1 MGFFVKPLLKFFNE
15 FLKFE
20 IYYIY
25 YIIKYGAHVSVDL
38 LGKGRRAPIGI
49 HYFGFLDC
57 KSEMLL

>member
-49 HYFGFLDC
+49 HFFWISRL
-57 KSEMLL
+57 